1 VAKRNDMSEQCAK
14 GRVVQAGYLPWA
26 MDPSGRRFVA
36 PDGFRILTLEQA
48 VAELGDNEE
57 AA

>member
-1 VAKRNDMSEQCAK
+1 MSEQCTK

>member
-1 VAKRNDMSEQCAK
+1 MSEQSAK

-26 MDPSGRRFVA
+26 MDPSGRGPVA
-36 PDGFRILTLEQA
+36 PDGFRILTVEQA
-48 VAELGDNEE
+48 VAELEHSEE

>member
-26 MDPSGRRFVA
+26 MDPSGRGLVA
-36 PDGFRILTLEQA
+36 PDGFRILTVEQA
-48 VAELGDNEE
+48 VAELEHSEE